1 MKPGDILLT
10 KRNLNLPNI
19 LSIIRILM
27 VGVLIMFFR
36 HNMRFAA
43 FLTFVAASATDA
55 LDGYIARKYNLITP
69 LGKLLDPLADKL
81 MLTTVLA
88 CMYFVKILPL
98 WIVLIIFIKEFVQIL
113 GGFLL
118 FHRKDTVVQSNIFG
132 KLTTVFFAVSVV
144 LLFWHEYVVPF
155 DEYALLFTVAFAV
168 LSLVQ
173 YFVKYIKDIRTQE
186 AMNALKNSVDEQAD
200 QK

>member
-1 MKPGDILLT
+1 
-10 KRNLNLPNI
+10 
-19 LSIIRILM
+19 M

-36 HNMRFAA
+36 FNMRFAA

-98 WIVLIIFIKEFVQIL
+98 WIVLIIIIKEFVQIL

-118 FHRKDTVVQSNIFG
+118 FHRNDTVVQSNIFG

-144 LLFWHEYVVPF
+144 LLFWHEYLAPF

-173 YFVKYIKDIRTQE
+173 YFVKYIKDIKTQD
-186 AMNALKNSVDEQAD
+186 AISTSKNSVDEQTN